1 MLAMS
6 RIGAAAEAVQQW
18 LFAHP
23 EVTIAA
29 GAFSVLAF
37 FGTLAVVPM
46 IVIRLP
52 ADYFLYRRGTAGA
65 FRRYGR
71 GTRIAGRVLKNLAGA
86 VVLAAGTAMLV
97 LPGQGLLTIL
107 IALILL
113 DFPGKRSLERRI
125 IARPKVLRAVNGLR
139 TKAGRPPLHL
149 ELQQEDRRV

>member
-1 MLAMS
+1 
-6 RIGAAAEAVQQW
+6 
-18 LFAHP
+18 
-23 EVTIAA
+23 
-29 GAFSVLAF
+29 
-37 FGTLAVVPM
+37 
-46 IVIRLP
+46 
-52 ADYFLYRRGTAGA
+52 
-65 FRRYGR
+65 
-71 GTRIAGRVLKNLAGA
+71 
-86 VVLAAGTAMLV
+86 V